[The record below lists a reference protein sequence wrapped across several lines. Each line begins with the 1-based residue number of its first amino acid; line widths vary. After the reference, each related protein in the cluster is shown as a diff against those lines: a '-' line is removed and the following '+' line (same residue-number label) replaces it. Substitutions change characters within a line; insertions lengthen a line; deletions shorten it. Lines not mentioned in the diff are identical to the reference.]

1 MDISLGRNRF
11 ITLLLPL
18 LSPPSGGALF
28 IPTADASPRMARRD
42 PASGHVSLLLPPK
55 PACSFGLVHV
65 ATPGSFIALYDLDP
79 IGQMAGVPD
88 PAAVYQWCDPIG
100 GDHVT
105 MRMAVMN
112 KTWYATGTVR
122 LLRMVDYVITRLFGV
137 SVADVMTEGYG
148 WDWHEEV
155 EATWEGK
162 EGKEEL

>member
-1 MDISLGRNRF
+1 
-11 ITLLLPL
+11 
-18 LSPPSGGALF
+18 
-28 IPTADASPRMARRD
+28 
-42 PASGHVSLLLPPK
+42 
-55 PACSFGLVHV
+55 
-65 ATPGSFIALYDLDP
+65 
-79 IGQMAGVPD
+79 MAGVPD